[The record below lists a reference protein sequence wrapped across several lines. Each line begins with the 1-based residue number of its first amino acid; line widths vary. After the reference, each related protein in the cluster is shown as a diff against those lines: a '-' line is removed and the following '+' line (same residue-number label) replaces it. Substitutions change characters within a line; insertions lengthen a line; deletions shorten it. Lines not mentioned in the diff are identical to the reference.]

1 MGKTAKDK
9 RDIYYRLA
17 KEEGWRARSA
27 FKLMQIDDTFN
38 IFEGVTRVVDLCAA
52 PGSWSQVVS
61 KRIYLKEQSEE
72 ERSKVKIVAVDLQPM
87 SPLPGVI
94 ELQGDITE
102 LSTAKAIIDQFDG
115 AKAELVICDGAPDV
129 TGLHAFDE
137 YLQSQLVFSAFN
149 IGSHLLENGGSFV
162 SKIFRA
168 RNVTLLYSQMKIF
181 FKEVYC
187 CKPRSS
193 RLSSCEAFIIC
204 KYYSP
209 PDGYVPNLKNPML
222 VSNYEKEISEYDDI
236 NRLLVPYMACGDM
249 SGFDSDRTY
258 PLDLS
263 RLPSELTKLDQYKY
277 EFKTVVQPPT
287 DPCYKKAC
295 ELKVESN
302 LLTEQCDDVEFEI
315 GFSDD
320 EYDLE
325 GDFQDLS
332 LTETP
337 MDRVGQPDINK
348 LLESFSGTIFVSDD
362 EEEYDKQFKT
372 NDFINDLNNLDDN
385 PVEDEFLIET
395 LSNAY
400 LNK

>member
-1 MGKTAKDK
+1 
-9 RDIYYRLA
+9 
-17 KEEGWRARSA
+17 
-27 FKLMQIDDTFN
+27 
-38 IFEGVTRVVDLCAA
+38 
-52 PGSWSQVVS
+52 
-61 KRIYLKEQSEE
+61 
-72 ERSKVKIVAVDLQPM
+72 
-87 SPLPGVI
+87 
-94 ELQGDITE
+94 
-102 LSTAKAIIDQFDG
+102 
-115 AKAELVICDGAPDV
+115 
-129 TGLHAFDE
+129 
-137 YLQSQLVFSAFN
+137 
-149 IGSHLLENGGSFV
+149 
-162 SKIFRA
+162 
-168 RNVTLLYSQMKIF
+168 
-181 FKEVYC
+181 
-187 CKPRSS
+187 
-193 RLSSCEAFIIC
+193 
-204 KYYSP
+204 
-209 PDGYVPNLKNPML
+209 
-222 VSNYEKEISEYDDI
+222 
-236 NRLLVPYMACGDM
+236 MACGDM